1 MTRPA
6 LLLLLL
12 AGCAVPDRQVA
23 APAAAPPPAIAAMAA
38 EPATEPASAR
48 PPRLTATVNVPL
60 APRASPRGMERAPL
74 PNRDIEAPDAFPAD
88 PLAPSL
94 EPMVLPQERRFGMT
108 FGREH
113 LRETGPDRPFDSLV
127 PGARLVIPI
136 EPTPPPR

>member
-1 MTRPA
+1 MMRPA

-12 AGCAVPDRQVA
+12 AGCAEPGRHAA
-23 APAAAPPPAIAAMAA
+23 APAPAAHPAIEAA
-38 EPATEPASAR
+38 ASPEAVQAR
-48 PPRLTATVNVPL
+48 PIRMTVNVPL
-60 APRASPRGMERAPL
+60 APRASPRGMELAPL
-74 PNRDIEAPDAFPAD
+74 PNRDIEAPSAFPAN

-94 EPMVLPQERRFGMT
+94 EPMVMPQERRFGMT

-113 LRETGPDRPFDSLV
+113 LRETGPDRPFDNFV

>member
-1 MTRPA
+1 MIRPA

-12 AGCAVPDRQVA
+12 AGCAERPDRLVA
-23 APAAAPPPAIAAMAA
+23 AP
-38 EPATEPASAR
+38 PASAR
-48 PPRLTATVNVPL
+48 QAFAVEEREAPQARPLRLTTTVNVPL
-60 APRASPRGMERAPL
+60 APRASPRGMELVPL
-74 PNRDIEAPDAFPAD
+74 PNRDIEAPNAFPAD

-94 EPMVLPQERRFGMT
+94 EPMVMPQERRFGMT

-113 LRETGPDRPFDSLV
+113 LRETGPDRPFDNFV